1 MKSSEVRKVKT
12 ITLIACMFR
21 REVEA
26 ARLVVEDVGANLRDT
41 RQPPPPVGRDIAR
54 MIPDTS
60 APISSLAEA

>member
-1 MKSSEVRKVKT
+1 
-12 ITLIACMFR
+12 MFR